1 MKSKLASFFVL
12 STVIILIAGNS
23 AYAQDASF
31 PDYEA
36 LESERERLDREKII
50 YSPGEGDVRYV
61 PKLTIDPKN
70 PTSATPKSDTA
81 ATRTVVPAMNPA
93 PTRIKQEHGPKPPGK
108 PQPPKEDDDAILS
121 FNFLY
126 YIIQKYKL
134 QDIVE

>member
-1 MKSKLASFFVL
+1 MKSKLTFFVL
-12 STVIILIAGNS
+12 SAVIILITGNGV
-23 AYAQDASF
+23 YAQDASF
-31 PDYEA
+31 PEYES
-36 LESERERLDREKII
+36 LESERERLDREKIL

-70 PTSATPKSDTA
+70 STTATPKADSA
-81 ATRTVVPAMNPA
+81 AVKTVVPPMNPA
-93 PTRIKQEHGPKPPGK
+93 PTRIKQEHGPKPLGK